1 MYQVALPKRVQ
12 KQQNKIPKEYLVKI
26 DKILTELR
34 TDPLLGKPLTGEF
47 KGQYSV
53 RAWPY
58 RVIYQVLKQEK
69 IILITTI
76 QHRQSAYK

>member
-1 MYQVALPKRVQ
+1 MYQVALPKRVL
-12 KQQNKIPKEYLVKI
+12 KQQNKIPRQYNIKI
-26 DKILTELR
+26 DKILMELR

-58 RVIYQVLKQEK
+58 RVIYQILKQEK

-76 QHRQSAYK
+76 QHRQGAYK

>member
-1 MYQVALPKRVQ
+1 M
-12 KQQNKIPKEYLVKI
+12 
-26 DKILTELR
+26 ELR

-58 RVIYQVLKQEK
+58 RVIYQILKQEK

-76 QHRQSAYK
+76 QHRQGAYK